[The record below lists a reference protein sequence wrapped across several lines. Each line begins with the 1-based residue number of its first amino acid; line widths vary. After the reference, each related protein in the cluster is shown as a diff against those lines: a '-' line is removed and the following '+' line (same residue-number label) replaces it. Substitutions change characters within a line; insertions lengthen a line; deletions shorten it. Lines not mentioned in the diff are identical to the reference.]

1 MPAALT
7 RPAPGDDPTER
18 EPMTMLRHTLLL
30 SFCAAVSLTALSAA
44 RAADSDTTTPPVATE
59 TTTTCTDGKIWNEEK
74 KECVAP
80 EDLKPTETKT
90 EEEKPADGAPAEDKA
105 KEEEQKKTERQIDD
119 KLYAAAREFA
129 YAGQHENAL
138 RALRAAYDQED
149 PRILN
154 YMGYNTRKLGNMQLG
169 MTYYKRALQKDE
181 NYILARS
188 YMGQALIEQGDVEGA
203 RVQLVE
209 IRDRG
214 GENTWAY
221 RALLQSLGGERTTY

>member
-1 MPAALT
+1 
-7 RPAPGDDPTER
+7 
-18 EPMTMLRHTLLL
+18 MTMLRHTMLL
-30 SFCAAVSLTALSAA
+30 SFCAAVSLAAFVPA
-44 RAADSDTTTPPVATE
+44 RAADSDATTPPVATE

-74 KECVAP
+74 KECLAP
-80 EDLKPTETKT
+80 EDMKPAEVTPTEGTPAG
-90 EEEKPADGAPAEDKA
+90 EKAPEA
-105 KEEEQKKTERQIDD
+105 EQKKSQREIDD
-119 KLYAAAREFA
+119 TLYEAAREFA
-129 YAGQHENAL
+129 YAGQYENAL
-138 RALRAAYDQED
+138 RALRAASDQED

-154 YMGYNTRKLGNMQLG
+154 YLGYNTRKLGNMQLG

-188 YMGQALIEQGDVEGA
+188 YMGQALIEQGDIEGA

>member
-1 MPAALT
+1 
-7 RPAPGDDPTER
+7 
-18 EPMTMLRHTLLL
+18 MTMLRHTMLL

-59 TTTTCTDGKIWNEEK
+59 TTTTCTDGKIWDEDK

-80 EDLKPTETKT
+80 EDLKPAEGT
-90 EEEKPADGAPAEDKA
+90 PAEDEA
-105 KEEEQKKTERQIDD
+105 TEEEQKKTERTIDD
-119 KLYAAAREFA
+119 KLYEAAREFA

-154 YMGYNTRKLGNMQLG
+154 YMGYNTRKLGDMALG
-169 MTYYKRALQKDE
+169 MTYYERALQKDE

-188 YMGQALIEQGDVEGA
+188 YMGQALLEQGDVEGA

>member
-1 MPAALT
+1 
-7 RPAPGDDPTER
+7 
-18 EPMTMLRHTLLL
+18 MTMLRHTMLL
-30 SFCAAVSLTALSAA
+30 SFCAAVSLTALTAA

-90 EEEKPADGAPAEDKA
+90 EEKPADGTPAEDKA

-119 KLYAAAREFA
+119 KLYEAAREFA

-138 RALRAAYDQED
+138 RALRAAYNQED

-188 YMGQALIEQGDVEGA
+188 YMGQALIEQGDIEGA

-221 RALLQSLGGERTTY
+221 RALLQSLGGERITY

>member
-1 MPAALT
+1 
-7 RPAPGDDPTER
+7 
-18 EPMTMLRHTLLL
+18 MLRQTMLL

-59 TTTTCTDGKIWNEEK
+59 TTTTCTDGKIWSEDK
-74 KECVAP
+74 KECLAP
-80 EDLKPTETKT
+80 EDLKPVETT
-90 EEEKPADGAPAEDKA
+90 PIEGKPAGEKAPDA
-105 KEEEQKKTERQIDD
+105 EQKKSQRDVDD
-119 KLYAAAREFA
+119 MLYEAAREFA

-138 RALRAAYDQED
+138 RALRAASDQQD

-154 YMGYNTRKLGNMQLG
+154 YMGYNSRKLGNMELG
-169 MTYYKRALQKDE
+169 MRYYREALQKDE

-188 YMGQALIEQGDVEGA
+188 YMGQALIEQGDLEGA

-221 RALLQSLGGERTTY
+221 RALLGSLGGERTAY

>member
-1 MPAALT
+1 
-7 RPAPGDDPTER
+7 
-18 EPMTMLRHTLLL
+18 MTMLRHTMLL
-30 SFCAAVSLTALSAA
+30 SFCAAVSLTAFSTV

-80 EDLKPTETKT
+80 EDMKPVEAT
-90 EEEKPADGAPAEDKA
+90 PAEDKA
-105 KEEEQKKTERQIDD
+105 KTEEQKKSEIEIDN
-119 KLYAAAREFA
+119 KLYEAAREFA
-129 YAGQHENAL
+129 YAGQYENAL
-138 RALRAAYDQED
+138 RALRAASNQED

-154 YMGYNTRKLGNMQLG
+154 YLGYNTRKLGNMELG
-169 MTYYKRALQKDE
+169 MSFYKRALQKDE

-188 YMGQALIEQGDVEGA
+188 YMGQALIEQGDIEGA

>member
-1 MPAALT
+1 
-7 RPAPGDDPTER
+7 
-18 EPMTMLRHTLLL
+18 MTMLRHTMLL

-59 TTTTCTDGKIWNEEK
+59 TTTTCTDGKIWDEDK

-80 EDLKPTETKT
+80 EDLKPAEGT
-90 EEEKPADGAPAEDKA
+90 PAEDEA
-105 KEEEQKKTERQIDD
+105 TEEEQKKTERTIDD
-119 KLYAAAREFA
+119 KLYEAAREFA

-154 YMGYNTRKLGNMQLG
+154 YMGYNTRKLGDMALG
-169 MTYYKRALQKDE
+169 MSYYRRALQKDE

-188 YMGQALIEQGDVEGA
+188 YMGQALIEQGDIEGA

-221 RALLQSLGGERTTY
+221 RTLLQSLGGERTTY

>member
-1 MPAALT
+1 
-7 RPAPGDDPTER
+7 
-18 EPMTMLRHTLLL
+18 MTMLRHTMLL

-74 KECVAP
+74 KECLAP
-80 EDLKPTETKT
+80 EDLKPAEVTPTEGTPA
-90 EEEKPADGAPAEDKA
+90 EEKPPEAE
-105 KEEEQKKTERQIDD
+105 EKKSQIDID
-119 KLYAAAREFA
+119 NKLYEAAREFA
-129 YAGQHENAL
+129 YAGQYENAL
-138 RALRAAYDQED
+138 RALRAASDQED

-154 YMGYNTRKLGNMQLG
+154 YMGYNTRKLGDMQLG

-188 YMGQALIEQGDVEGA
+188 YMGQALIEQGDIEGA

>member
-1 MPAALT
+1 
-7 RPAPGDDPTER
+7 
-18 EPMTMLRHTLLL
+18 MTMLRHTMLL
-30 SFCAAVSLTALSAA
+30 SFCAAVSLAALSAA

-59 TTTTCTDGKIWNEEK
+59 TTTTCTDGKIWSEEK

-80 EDLKPTETKT
+80 EDM
-90 EEEKPADGAPAEDKA
+90 KPAATTPADDKA
-105 KEEEQKKTERQIDD
+105 KTEEQKKSEREIDD
-119 KLYAAAREFA
+119 RLYAAAREFA

-154 YMGYNTRKLGNMQLG
+154 YMGYNTRKLGNMELG
-169 MTYYKRALQKDE
+169 MSYYKRALQKDE

-188 YMGQALIEQGDVEGA
+188 YMGQALIEQGDIEGA

-214 GENTWAY
+214 GEDTWAY
-221 RALLQSLGGERTTY
+221 RALLQSLGGERATY

>member
-1 MPAALT
+1 
-7 RPAPGDDPTER
+7 
-18 EPMTMLRHTLLL
+18 MTMLRHTMLL
-30 SFCAAVSLTALSAA
+30 SFCTAMSLTALPAA

-59 TTTTCTDGKIWNEEK
+59 TTTTCTDGKIWSDEK

-80 EDLKPTETKT
+80 EDLKPAEGTKP
-90 EEEKPADGAPAEDKA
+90 EEE
-105 KEEEQKKTERQIDD
+105 KKTERLIDD

-129 YAGQHENAL
+129 YAGQYENAL
-138 RALRAAYDQED
+138 KALRAAYDQED

-154 YMGYNTRKLGNMQLG
+154 YMGYNTRKLGNMALG

-188 YMGQALIEQGDVEGA
+188 YMGQALIEQGDIEGA

-214 GENTWAY
+214 GEGTWAY

>member
-1 MPAALT
+1 
-7 RPAPGDDPTER
+7 
-18 EPMTMLRHTLLL
+18 MTMLRHTMLL
-30 SFCAAVSLTALSAA
+30 SICAAVSLTAFVPA

-74 KECVAP
+74 KECLAP
-80 EDLKPTETKT
+80 EDLKPAEVTPTDGT
-90 EEEKPADGAPAEDKA
+90 PAEEKPPEAE
-105 KEEEQKKTERQIDD
+105 EKKSQIDID
-119 KLYAAAREFA
+119 NKLYEAAREFA
-129 YAGQHENAL
+129 YAGQYENAL
-138 RALRAAYDQED
+138 RALRAASDQED

-154 YMGYNTRKLGNMQLG
+154 YLGYNTRKLGDMQLG

-188 YMGQALIEQGDVEGA
+188 YMGQALIEQGDLEGA

>member
-1 MPAALT
+1 
-7 RPAPGDDPTER
+7 
-18 EPMTMLRHTLLL
+18 MTMLRHTMLL
-30 SFCAAVSLTALSAA
+30 SFCAAVSLTASSLV
-44 RAADSDTTTPPVATE
+44 RAAGSDTTTPPVATE

-80 EDLKPTETKT
+80 EEM
-90 EEEKPADGAPAEDKA
+90 KPAEGTPTDDKA
-105 KEEEQKKTERQIDD
+105 KTEEQKKTEIDD
-119 KLYAAAREFA
+119 KLYEAAREFA
-129 YAGQHENAL
+129 YAGQYENAI
-138 RALRAAYDQED
+138 RALRAASNQED

-154 YMGYNTRKLGNMQLG
+154 YLGYNTRKLGNMELG
-169 MTYYKRALQKDE
+169 MSYYRRALQKDE

-214 GENTWAY
+214 GEHTWAY

>member
-1 MPAALT
+1 
-7 RPAPGDDPTER
+7 
-18 EPMTMLRHTLLL
+18 MTMLRHTMLL
-30 SFCAAVSLTALSAA
+30 SFCAAVSLTALVPA

-74 KECVAP
+74 KECLAP
-80 EDLKPTETKT
+80 EDM
-90 EEEKPADGAPAEDKA
+90 KPAETTPAEGTPSDDKA
-105 KEEEQKKTERQIDD
+105 KTEEQKKTEREIDD
-119 KLYAAAREFA
+119 KLYEAAREFA
-129 YAGQHENAL
+129 YAGQYENAL
-138 RALRAAYDQED
+138 RALRAASDQED

-154 YMGYNTRKLGNMQLG
+154 YLGYNTRKLGNMELG
-169 MTYYKRALQKDE
+169 MRYYKRALQKDG

-188 YMGQALIEQGDVEGA
+188 YMGQALIEQGDIEGA

-221 RALLQSLGGERTTY
+221 RALLQSLGGELVTY

>member
-1 MPAALT
+1 
-7 RPAPGDDPTER
+7 
-18 EPMTMLRHTLLL
+18 MTMLRHTMLL
-30 SFCAAVSLTALSAA
+30 SFCATVSLAA
-44 RAADSDTTTPPVATE
+44 PSLVRAAAVDTTTPPVATE

-80 EDLKPTETKT
+80 EEMKPAEGTPTEDKTKT
-90 EEEKPADGAPAEDKA
+90 
-105 KEEEQKKTERQIDD
+105 EEQKKTEIDD
-119 KLYAAAREFA
+119 KLFEAAREFA
-129 YAGQHENAL
+129 YAGQYENAL
-138 RALRAAYDQED
+138 RALRAASDQED

-154 YMGYNTRKLGNMQLG
+154 YLGYNTRKLGNMELG
-169 MTYYKRALQKDE
+169 MSYYRRALQKDE

-188 YMGQALIEQGDVEGA
+188 YMGQALIEQGDIEGA

>member
-1 MPAALT
+1 
-7 RPAPGDDPTER
+7 
-18 EPMTMLRHTLLL
+18 MLRHTMLL
-30 SFCAAVSLTALSAA
+30 SFCAAVSLSAPLAA

-59 TTTTCTDGKIWNEEK
+59 TTTTCTDGKIWSDEK
-74 KECVAP
+74 KECIAP
-80 EDLKPTETKT
+80 EDLKPAEGTQPDETKT
-90 EEEKPADGAPAEDKA
+90 EEEE
-105 KEEEQKKTERQIDD
+105 KKTERLIDD

-154 YMGYNTRKLGNMQLG
+154 YMGYNTRKLGNMALG

-188 YMGQALIEQGDVEGA
+188 YMGQALIEQGDIEGA

-214 GENTWAY
+214 GEGTWAY

>member
-1 MPAALT
+1 
-7 RPAPGDDPTER
+7 
-18 EPMTMLRHTLLL
+18 MTMIRHTMLL

-59 TTTTCTDGKIWNEEK
+59 TTTTCTDGKVWNEEK

-80 EDLKPTETKT
+80 EDLKPVEMKT
-90 EEEKPADGAPAEDKA
+90 EEEKPADATPVEEKA

-119 KLYAAAREFA
+119 TLYEAAREFA

-138 RALRAAYDQED
+138 RALRAAYNQED

-154 YMGYNTRKLGNMQLG
+154 YMGYNTRKLGDMQLG

>member
-1 MPAALT
+1 
-7 RPAPGDDPTER
+7 
-18 EPMTMLRHTLLL
+18 MLRQTTLL
-30 SFCAAVSLTALSAA
+30 SFCAALSLTAVSFA

-59 TTTTCTDGKIWNEEK
+59 TTTTCTDGKIWHTEK

-80 EDLKPTETKT
+80 EDLKPADITPAEG
-90 EEEKPADGAPAEDKA
+90 EPAEEKAPEAE
-105 KEEEQKKTERQIDD
+105 EKKSQREIDD
-119 KLYAAAREFA
+119 TLYEAAREFA

-138 RALRAAYDQED
+138 RALRAASDQED

-154 YMGYNTRKLGNMQLG
+154 YLGYNTRKLGNMALG
-169 MTYYKRALQKDE
+169 IRYYQQALQKDE

-188 YMGQALIEQGDVEGA
+188 YMGQALLEQGDIEGA

-221 RALLQSLGGERTTY
+221 RALLQSLGGERTSY

>member
-1 MPAALT
+1 
-7 RPAPGDDPTER
+7 
-18 EPMTMLRHTLLL
+18 MTMLRHTMLL
-30 SFCAAVSLTALSAA
+30 SFCAAVSLTAFSAA

-80 EDLKPTETKT
+80 EDLKPAEVTPTEGKPVEGT
-90 EEEKPADGAPAEDKA
+90 PADDKA
-105 KEEEQKKTERQIDD
+105 KTEEQKKTEREIDD
-119 KLYAAAREFA
+119 KLYEAAREFA
-129 YAGQHENAL
+129 YAGQYENAL
-138 RALRAAYDQED
+138 RALHAASDQED

-154 YMGYNTRKLGNMQLG
+154 YLGYNTRKLGNMELG
-169 MTYYKRALQKDE
+169 MSFYKRALQKDE

-188 YMGQALIEQGDVEGA
+188 YMGQALIEQGDIEGA

>member
-1 MPAALT
+1 
-7 RPAPGDDPTER
+7 
-18 EPMTMLRHTLLL
+18 MTILRHTTLL
-30 SFCAAVSLTALSAA
+30 SVCAAVSLAALSAA

-59 TTTTCTDGKIWNEEK
+59 TTTTCTDGKIWNAEK
-74 KECVAP
+74 KECLAP
-80 EDLKPTETKT
+80 EDLKPAETT
-90 EEEKPADGAPAEDKA
+90 PDDKA
-105 KEEEQKKTERQIDD
+105 KPEEQKKSEREIDD
-119 KLYAAAREFA
+119 KLYEAAREFA
-129 YAGQHENAL
+129 YAGQHENAR
-138 RALRAAYDQED
+138 RALRAAYNQDD

-154 YMGYNTRKLGNMQLG
+154 YMGYNTRKLGDMALG
-169 MTYYKRALQKDE
+169 MEYYKRALQKDE

-188 YMGQALIEQGDVEGA
+188 YMGQALIEQGDTEGA

>member
-1 MPAALT
+1 
-7 RPAPGDDPTER
+7 
-18 EPMTMLRHTLLL
+18 MTMLRHTMLL

-59 TTTTCTDGKIWNEEK
+59 TTTTCTDGKIWDEDK

-80 EDLKPTETKT
+80 EDLKPAEGT
-90 EEEKPADGAPAEDKA
+90 PAEDEA
-105 KEEEQKKTERQIDD
+105 TEEEQKKTERTIDD
-119 KLYAAAREFA
+119 KLYEAAREFA

-154 YMGYNTRKLGNMQLG
+154 YMGYNTRKLGDMALG
-169 MTYYKRALQKDE
+169 MSYYRRALQKDE

-188 YMGQALIEQGDVEGA
+188 YMGQALIEQGDIEGA

>member
-1 MPAALT
+1 
-7 RPAPGDDPTER
+7 
-18 EPMTMLRHTLLL
+18 MTMLRHTMLL

-59 TTTTCTDGKIWNEEK
+59 TTTTCTDGKVWNEEK

-80 EDLKPTETKT
+80 EDLKPVETKT
-90 EEEKPADGAPAEDKA
+90 EEKKPADATPAEEKA

-119 KLYAAAREFA
+119 KLYEAAREFA

-138 RALRAAYDQED
+138 RALRAAYNQED

-214 GENTWAY
+214 GEDTWAY